1 MGTLCGWIDWNIMRK
16 GGLVRFIL
24 IRKLKAMQK
33 LLACT
38 FDMWHFFWTTP
49 LISCYA
55 AEQCVLNGRGGESDR
70 ADYNLYVACL
80 ADPSMQY
87 VLELDDS
94 ELVK

>member
-1 MGTLCGWIDWNIMRK
+1 MDRLEYRAK
-16 GGLVRFIL
+16 GRFSQIYSH
-24 IRKLKAMQK
+24 QK
-33 LLACT
+33 TQSNAKVTCMHFRHVAL
-38 FDMWHFFWTTP
+38 FFWTTP

>member
-1 MGTLCGWIDWNIMRK
+1 MHFRHVALFLDDSIDILLRSVYTVTL
-16 GGLVRFIL
+16 L
-24 IRKLKAMQK
+24 
-33 LLACT
+33 
-38 FDMWHFFWTTP
+38 HSTP

-94 ELVK
+94 ELVKW